1 MLTVTDTLPSGINC
15 GFGIE
20 KFIQESLILNVM
32 ASDFFLSTGASV
44 RQDGIL
50 QVLHPLN
57 SCRIGPVYVSYVL

>member
-32 ASDFFLSTGASV
+32 ASDFLLSTGASV
-44 RQDGIL
+44 RQNGIL
-50 QVLHPLN
+50 
-57 SCRIGPVYVSYVL
+57 